1 MTTTDLKDD
10 VEIRSLDSVIPY
22 GENPKE
28 HPTEQVDKIASSIQR
43 FGWDQPIVVDA
54 EGTII
59 KGHGRYQAAQ
69 KLGLDEVPIIEQ
81 ADLSEAQAR
90 AARIADNKTAE
101 SEWDG
106 EWPLKIQ
113 TEKRG
118 KYGRYLATITRR
130 CDGAELTA
138 DLLAEFDDIE
148 N

>member
-1 MTTTDLKDD
+1 MFEYRARC
-10 VEIRSLDSVIPY
+10 V
-22 GENPKE
+22 N
-28 HPTEQVDKIASSIQR
+28 
-43 FGWDQPIVVDA
+43 VVDGDTQDVVVDLGFRIERQIRLRLLGVDTHETYGVSHGSEEYQRGLA
-54 EGTII
+54 ETE
-59 KGHGRYQAAQ
+59 YVAQ
-69 KLGLDEVPIIEQ
+69 WFG
-81 ADLSEAQAR
+81 
-90 AARIADNKTAE
+90 TAE

-118 KYGRYLATITRR
+118 KYGRYLATIARR